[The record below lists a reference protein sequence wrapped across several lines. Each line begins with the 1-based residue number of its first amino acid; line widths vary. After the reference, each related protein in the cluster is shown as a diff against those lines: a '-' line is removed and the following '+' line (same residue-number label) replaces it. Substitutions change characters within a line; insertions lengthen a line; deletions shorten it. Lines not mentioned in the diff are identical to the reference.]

1 MRSFKNGVIVTIAS
15 ALVLVSIPAAA
26 GVGSWSTPGDLSLA
40 GRDAGAS
47 QVVVDSTSLAT
58 AVWTRNDGSHYV
70 IQSSTSQ
77 NGGAWSTPVNV
88 SLAGQSASSPQVT
101 VSPSGLV
108 SAVWYRFDG
117 SQTIIQA
124 STSQNG
130 GAWSSPVNLS
140 LAGRAAYDP
149 QVTVS
154 PTGLAT
160 AVWTRNDGSHYVIQS
175 STSQNGGAWS
185 TPDNVSLAGGASYYP
200 QVSVDST
207 GLATAVWARNDGSHF
222 VIQSSTSQNGGAWS
236 TPVNISLAG
245 GNANAPQVTVSSTGL
260 ATAVWIR
267 NDGSNNIIQSSTSQN
282 GGAWSTP
289 INLSL
294 AGGNAYAPE
303 VRVSTAGLATAVW
316 TRNDGS
322 NYVIQSSTSQNGGA
336 WSTPV
341 NVSLAGQ
348 SASSPQVT
356 VSSTG
361 LATAAWQW
369 YDGSYNIIQSSTSQN
384 GGAWSTPVNLS
395 LTGGDADSP
404 QVTVSSTGLVTLVW
418 ARNDGSNSIIQSSA
432 FRESTPSAAPA
443 ASTTPTLATTG
454 ANVEWLM
461 IAGLLAAI
469 AGVSFLTVSR
479 RKRTA

>member
-1 MRSFKNGVIVTIAS
+1 MRSFKNGVIVTIAL

-26 GVGSWSTPGDLSLA
+26 GVGSWSTSGDLSLA

-160 AVWTRNDGSHYVIQS
+160 AVWTRNDGS
-175 STSQNGGAWS
+175 
-185 TPDNVSLAGGASYYP
+185 
-200 QVSVDST
+200 
-207 GLATAVWARNDGSHF
+207 
-222 VIQSSTSQNGGAWS
+222 
-236 TPVNISLAG
+236 
-245 GNANAPQVTVSSTGL
+245 
-260 ATAVWIR
+260 
-267 NDGSNNIIQSSTSQN
+267 NNIIQSSTSQN

-289 INLSL
+289 VNLSL
-294 AGGNAYAPE
+294 AGGNAYSPE

-322 NYVIQSSTSQNGGA
+322 HYVIQSSTSQNGGA

-341 NVSLAGQ
+341 NLSLAGGNAYAPEVRVSPAGLATAVWTRNDGSNFVIQSSTSQSGGAWSIPVNVSLAGQ
-348 SASSPQVT
+348 SATQHQVT

-443 ASTTPTLATTG
+443 ASTTPTLAATG
-454 ANVEWLM
+454 ANVEWLVF
-461 IAGLLAAI
+461 AGLIAAI
-469 AGVSFLTVSR
+469 AGAGFLTVSR

>member
-1 MRSFKNGVIVTIAS
+1 MQSFKNGVIVTIAS

-236 TPVNISLAG
+236 TPVN
-245 GNANAPQVTVSSTGL
+245 
-260 ATAVWIR
+260 
-267 NDGSNNIIQSSTSQN
+267 
-282 GGAWSTP
+282 
-289 INLSL
+289 
-294 AGGNAYAPE
+294 
-303 VRVSTAGLATAVW
+303 
-316 TRNDGS
+316 
-322 NYVIQSSTSQNGGA
+322 
-336 WSTPV
+336 
-341 NVSLAGQ
+341 
-348 SASSPQVT
+348 
-356 VSSTG
+356 
-361 LATAAWQW
+361 
-369 YDGSYNIIQSSTSQN
+369 
-384 GGAWSTPVNLS
+384 LS

-404 QVTVSSTGLVTLVW
+404 QVTVSSTGLVTVVW

-443 ASTTPTLATTG
+443 ASTTPTLAATG

-461 IAGLLAAI
+461 FAGVIALIAG
-469 AGVSFLTVSR
+469 AGFLTVSR